1 MARKLRIQYPG
12 AIYHV
17 INRGNY
23 RQDVFGSAG
32 AAHAFVVTLGEAA
45 ALFRWRVH
53 AYVVMRNH
61 YHLAL
66 ETPEP
71 NLVAGMHWLQST
83 YATRF
88 NRLRRENGHLFQGRY
103 QAILLENA
111 SALLRVVNYIHL
123 NPVRAGVV
131 PVAQVAMFRWS
142 SLAAFSKADRPAWLH
157 SDALLTELDLLATKA
172 GWLAYTDYLMTLA
185 GDPAAQERQAFA
197 QLSKGW
203 AIGSDGWRD
212 TLAKEQTRLAA
223 TGDIPATERRELNE
237 SVYQQLLDTLLRDL
251 GKTAADLTAAPKGA
265 SWKIAAARELRT
277 RVNAPHAWIARTLHM
292 GQPSSVRVYLAR
304 KSPSGSTTHTR

>member
-32 AAHAFVVTLGEAA
+32 AAHAFLVTLGEAVE
-45 ALFRWRVH
+45 LFRWRVH

-61 YHLAL
+61 FHLAL

-88 NRLRRENGHLFQGRY
+88 NRLRRESGHLFQGRY
-103 QAILLENA
+103 QAILIENT
-111 SALLRVVNYIHL
+111 SALFRVVNYIHL

-131 PVAQVAMFRWS
+131 PAAQVAMFRWS
-142 SLAAFSKADRPAWLH
+142 SLSAFGKADRPAWLYP
-157 SDALLTELDLLATKA
+157 DVVLTELNLSATKS
-172 GWLAYTDYLMTLA
+172 GWQAYTDYLRALA
-185 GDPAAQERQAFA
+185 GDPVAQERQQFA
-197 QLSKGW
+197 RLSQGW
-203 AIGSDGWRD
+203 AIGSDGWRE
-212 TLAKEQTRLAA
+212 TLAKEHARLAA
-223 TGDIPATERRELNE
+223 AGDVPATETRELNE
-237 SVYQQLLDTLLRDL
+237 AVYQQLLDTLLQSA

-265 SWKIAAARELRT
+265 PWKIAAARELRA
-277 RVNAPHAWIARTLHM
+277 RVNAPHAWIARALHM
-292 GQPSSVRVYLAR
+292 GRPSSVRVYLAR
-304 KSPSGSTTHTR
+304 K

>member
-23 RQDVFGSAG
+23 RQDVFATAG

-45 ALFRWRVH
+45 ELFRWRVH

-61 YHLAL
+61 FHLAL

-83 YATRF
+83 FATRF
-88 NRLRRENGHLFQGRY
+88 NRLRGENGHLFQGRY

-131 PVAQVAMFRWS
+131 PFAQVAMFRWS
-142 SLAAFSKADRPAWLH
+142 SLSAFGKADRPAWLH
-157 SDALLTELDLLATKA
+157 ANTVLTELDLPATKA
-172 GWLAYTDYLMTLA
+172 GWLAYTNYLMTLA
-185 GDPAAQERQAFA
+185 GDPTAQERQEFT

-203 AIGSDGWRD
+203 AIGSDSWRE
-212 TLAKEQTRLAA
+212 TLAKEHARLAA
-223 TGDIPATERRELNE
+223 AGDIPATEVRELNAA
-237 SVYQQLLDTLLRDL
+237 VYQQLLDSLLRDL
-251 GKTAADLTAAPKGA
+251 GKTTADLTAAPKGA
-265 SWKIAAARELRT
+265 PWKIAAARELRAK
-277 RVNAPHAWIARTLHM
+277 VNAPHAWIARALHM
-292 GQPSSVRVYLAR
+292 GRPSSVRVYLAR
-304 KSPSGSTTHTR
+304 K

>member
-45 ALFRWRVH
+45 ELFRWRVH

-61 YHLAL
+61 FHLAL

-88 NRLRRENGHLFQGRY
+88 NRLRQESGHLFQGRY
-103 QAILLENA
+103 QAILIENA
-111 SALLRVVNYIHL
+111 SALCRVINYIHL
-123 NPVRAGVV
+123 NPVRAGVI
-131 PVAQVAMFRWS
+131 PAAQVAMFRWS
-142 SLAAFSKADRPAWLH
+142 SLSAFGKADRPAWLYP
-157 SDALLTELDLLATKA
+157 DVVLNELNLSATKA
-172 GWLAYTDYLMTLA
+172 GWQAYTDYLMALA
-185 GDPAAQERQAFA
+185 GDPAAQERQEFA
-197 QLSKGW
+197 RLSQGW
-203 AIGSDGWRD
+203 AIGSDGWRE
-212 TLAKEQTRLAA
+212 TLAKEHARLAA
-223 TGDIPATERRELNE
+223 AGTIPATEARELNE
-237 SVYQQLLDTLLRDL
+237 AAYQQLLDTLLQSA

-265 SWKIAAARELRT
+265 PWKIAAARELRAK
-277 RVNAPHAWIARTLHM
+277 VNAPHAWIARALHM

-304 KSPSGSTTHTR
+304 K